1 MLRFDRRDD
10 LQFRWAQ
17 EAWGT
22 TITPPTHWTPST
34 QGMLDMT
41 LAGLGWSMAPV
52 MLAAPLVAEGRL
64 VELVPRQRIAVSLYW
79 QRTKLAALRLDR
91 LTQAVRGVAA
101 EVLL

>member
-10 LQFRWAQ
+10 LQFRWAR

-52 MLAAPLVAEGRL
+52 VAGR
-64 VELVPRQRIAVSLYW
+64 
-79 QRTKLAALRLDR
+79 
-91 LTQAVRGVAA
+91 
-101 EVLL
+101 